1 MLLVSVNNTSAA
13 KVDLSSRSS
22 ATFAPVLYYI
32 HYKLMYTEISFIDPD
47 ALQAFC
53 EPSQRAPY
61 AVCFGASTTAARL
74 VSACVVAFSSQR
86 MPKNVYS

>member
-1 MLLVSVNNTSAA
+1 M
-13 KVDLSSRSS
+13 
-22 ATFAPVLYYI
+22 
-32 HYKLMYTEISFIDPD
+32 HTEISFIDPD

-86 MPKNVYS
+86 MPKNVYSWLFAYIFCNFTSKQFHGQWARPAR